1 MDKII
6 VNEKYLHSAITGK
19 ILQGFYTVVGDLVN
33 NLELEIYKRAL
44 VIELTNLGLTCE
56 ADKNLIVTYKGISV
70 GTYKIDILVDKSVII
85 KLAAKE
91 KLTTEDEI
99 EITNYLK
106 LSDIEV
112 GLLLNFCQEGEHK
125 RKVFTNNIK
134 NRLSSENNLKS
145 EINEKPTNVG
155 EQNKKQKK

>member
-1 MDKII
+1 LY
-6 VNEKYLHSAITGK
+6 N
-19 ILQGFYTVVGDLVN
+19 
-33 NLELEIYKRAL
+33 
-44 VIELTNLGLTCE
+44 
-56 ADKNLIVTYKGISV
+56 
-70 GTYKIDILVDKSVII
+70 
-85 KLAAKE
+85 
-91 KLTTEDEI
+91 EI

-155 EQNKKQKK
+155 EQNKKQKKIKKCHNI